1 ILRHRYSVHYTLSL
15 HDALPIWVKYDQ
27 LRRLRLEQGCE
38 NGADDNSA
46 CRYCSQREHG
56 GYENLGDKT
65 HAASAVVAMVA
76 NNGRGVSHGKPP
88 FWLTSC
94 LLSMCLT
101 LTHDVIFRHTL
112 GRPPLKKGNRGR
124 KITKN
129 YGNTLLWNM

>member
-76 NNGRGVSHGKPP
+76 NNGRGVSHRSEEH
-88 FWLTSC
+88 TSELQSRFELVC
-94 LLSMCLT
+94 RLLL
-101 LTHDVIFRHTL
+101 
-112 GRPPLKKGNRGR
+112 
-124 KITKN
+124 
-129 YGNTLLWNM
+129 